1 MKQGNIILLQKN
13 IAGDFPY
20 SPVVRNLPSNAGDMG
35 SIPGQET
42 KIPHATECGQLKRKL
57 QMVGNNNISF
67 LENKS
72 RQMRIDQTWKLSQ
85 QVTVSATGHTHRH
98 THTNMH
104 IYTCAHTHTY
114 TF

>member
-1 MKQGNIILLQKN
+1 M
-13 IAGDFPY
+13 
-20 SPVVRNLPSNAGDMG
+20 VRNLPSNAGDMG